1 MSKDFNNWTSLDI
14 WKTACSQQSGC
25 LSCPLSIANTGKEC
39 YTLTVEE
46 IKALLEKEKEAGK

>member
-1 MSKDFNNWTSLDI
+1 MSKDYNHWTSFDI

-39 YTLTVEE
+39 YSLTVEE
-46 IKALLEKEKEAGK
+46 IKAILEKEKNK